1 MRKRSLLLVAGACVA
16 TLSLTF
22 GSALADPTNPTGPR
36 DLAGTGSDTTQGVM
50 NALADVITIAA
61 TKVVASYDATGP
73 NPITTKG
80 AIGSAPCTF
89 NRPVG
94 SGAGVDAL
102 NNSVNVAHD
111 GCLQFARSSANDAS
125 SRPGQNLTYI
135 PFAKDSITYAV
146 NSTGNVSRTLTKAF
160 LQQLY
165 QCTLSPAVLANFHP
179 YLPQPNSGTRKFFMQ
194 NYLGIPNPEP
204 PASCV
209 SDKDPTDP
217 TGNTLLVENT
227 GNLLNSDPKAV
238 VPYSISAYIGQV
250 NKAKFV
256 TDVHGQFLLGSISPT
271 ASTADAVSPVLLNT
285 TSGAGRDV
293 YNVVPTGQ
301 IGAGTE
307 TNQVFVGSGSL
318 LCQQTTTITS
328 QGFAAHP
335 NCGDTTIQT
344 P

>member
-1 MRKRSLLLVAGACVA
+1 MRKRSWLFVAGASLA
-16 TLSLTF
+16 TLSLAV
-22 GSALADPTNPTGPR
+22 GSALADPTSPSGPR
-36 DLAGTGSDTTQGVM
+36 DLAGVGSDTTQGVM
-50 NALADVITIAA
+50 NALADVITIGG
-61 TKVVASYDATGP
+61 TKVVASYDATGA

-80 AIGSAPCTF
+80 ATGSAPCTF

-94 SGAGVDAL
+94 SGAGVDKL

-111 GCLQFARSSANDAS
+111 GCVQFARSSNNDSGA
-125 SRPGQNLTYI
+125 RTGQNLTYI

-146 NSTGNVSRTLTKAF
+146 NTTGNVSRALTKSF

-165 QCTLSPAVLANFHP
+165 TCTLSPTVLANFHP
-179 YLPQPNSGTRKFFMQ
+179 YLPQPNSGTRKFFMET
-194 NYLGIPNPEP
+194 YLGVANPEP
-204 PASCV
+204 PASCI

-217 TGNTLLVENT
+217 SGNTLLVENT
-227 GNLLNSDPKAV
+227 GNKLNSDPKAV
-238 VPYSISAYIGQV
+238 VPYSISSYIGQV

-256 TDVHGQFLLGSISPT
+256 TDVHGQFVLGSISTT
-271 ASTADAVSPVLLNT
+271 ANAADAVSPVLLNT
-285 TSGAGRDV
+285 NSGAVRDV

-318 LCQQTTTITS
+318 ICQNTTTITA
-328 QGFAAHP
+328 QGFAPHP
-335 NCGDTTIQT
+335 QCGDTSIQT